1 MQNFCEI
8 LNDISKVDLRKCSSI
23 SSLVDPVA
31 RSQDFSIECFYC
43 GNQVI
48 GPEYRAD
55 IRQVHKIISEFQ
67 NTGKFKGQGLHLKNH
82 GTIKCHRTSKY
93 RLQWR
98 WFFRLLWFI
107 LYYFFNFNVHFTT
120 SWIPLSSNTKVLIF
134 IRLRRKFEA
143 LHEMPFTLHLIL
155 CSWHWFKIPWNCLS
169 SRATINMSRDQSSA
183 QCFKTLRCSSR
194 TNNCK
199 GKKLFSSPK
208 SFFSLDIKKPLKQR
222 KFLSDKK
229 WKIMVSMVF
238 WVWE

>member
-183 QCFKTLRCSSR
+183 QCFKTLRCSTR

-199 GKKLFSSPK
+199 DKKLCSSLKRFSA
-208 SFFSLDIKKPLKQR
+208 
-222 KFLSDKK
+222 
-229 WKIMVSMVF
+229 
-238 WVWE
+238 